1 MPFEENED
9 VKELMS
15 VLEANVYKNEKI
27 EIDKKKIKEIV
38 KKYEII

>member
-1 MPFEENED
+1 MPFENNAD

-27 EIDKKKIKEIV
+27 KIDTKKIKEIV